1 MSVFT
6 ERFLEERRRLKL
18 NQQELADAVG
28 ISKRS
33 IGNYERG
40 ERTPDAEVL
49 VKLGEIGVTVCY
61 LLTGKRVSAG
71 LGLESMQRAVLDDF
85 DRCTHE
91 MQIEAV
97 RYMAL
102 LAEGTVP
109 TAPSKQVHKPRAKSV
124 EGKNMKSN

>member
-1 MSVFT
+1 MSTFI
-6 ERFLEERRRLKL
+6 ERFLEERRRLQL

-28 ISKRS
+28 VSKRS

-40 ERTPDAEVL
+40 ERSPDAEVL
-49 VKLGEIGVTVCY
+49 VKLSASGMNVCY
-61 LLTGKRVSAG
+61 LLTGKRISTK
-71 LGLESMQRAVLDDF
+71 LGLEPMQRAVLDDF

-97 RYMAL
+97 RCMAL

-109 TAPSKQVHKPRAKSV
+109 SAPSKQVHKPRTRVTEAKR
-124 EGKNMKSN
+124 KKSD

>member
-1 MSVFT
+1 MSNFV

-40 ERTPDAEVL
+40 ERNPDAEVL
-49 VKLGEIGVTVCY
+49 VKLGEVGVNVCY
-61 LLTGKRVSAG
+61 LLTGKRISTR
-71 LGLESMQRAVLDDF
+71 LGLEPMQRAVLDDF

-102 LAEGTVP
+102 LAEGAMP
-109 TAPSKQVHKPRAKSV
+109 SAPSKQVHKSRTKGAEAK
-124 EGKNMKSN
+124 GNKSN

>member
-1 MSVFT
+1 M
-6 ERFLEERRRLKL
+6 EERRRLKL

-49 VKLGEIGVTVCY
+49 VKLGEVGVNVCY
-61 LLTGKRVSAG
+61 LLTGKRISTR
-71 LGLESMQRAVLDDF
+71 LGLEPMQRAVLDDF

-109 TAPSKQVHKPRAKSV
+109 SAPSKQVHKPRAKAV
-124 EGKNMKSN
+124 EATGKKRD

>member
-28 ISKRS
+28 VSKRS

-49 VKLGEIGVTVCY
+49 VKLGEVGVNVCY
-61 LLTGKRVSAG
+61 LLTGKHVSTR
-71 LGLESMQRAVLDDF
+71 LGLEPMQRAVLDDF

-91 MQIEAV
+91 MQVEAV

-109 TAPSKQVHKPRAKSV
+109 SAPSKQVHKPR
-124 EGKNMKSN
+124 GKDAEATGKKRD

>member
-1 MSVFT
+1 MSTFI

-18 NQQELADAVG
+18 SQEELADAVG

-40 ERTPDAEVL
+40 ERNPDAEVL
-49 VKLGEIGVTVCY
+49 LKLGEVGMNVCY
-61 LLTGKRVSAG
+61 LLTGKRISSR
-71 LGLESMQRAVLDDF
+71 LGLEPMQRAVLDDF

-102 LAEGTVP
+102 LATGTVP
-109 TAPSKQVHKPRAKSV
+109 SAPSRQVHKPRTKDAEAK
-124 EGKNMKSN
+124 GKKSN